1 MTAIRATRPAHPGPF
16 ILPALALAFAAASV
30 AVALDTDVQTTY
42 AAMPGRAALDLG
54 AGIGL
59 IVAGILTWA
68 QRPTGPVAV
77 ALGVAWLA
85 HDWVGWVEGPAF
97 ARSVAMVAA
106 PFLLPL
112 LAHLVAGS
120 ATRVVA
126 LMYAVTALV
135 SAGLALAR
143 DPFLDPNCW
152 SNCNANVFLV
162 HASPALGALIG
173 DVWLRFALAA
183 WPVLAAFAGWRLLT
197 ASRPGRAAT
206 WSILAPAALA
216 AAACAAHTVLLLG
229 DPVEDPRRDAFDA
242 VFVARALA
250 FVALAA
256 GIVWTAVRAR
266 RARAAIARL
275 AADLG
280 ETPEPGSLRTVL
292 ARTLGD
298 PRLEVAYPRPGEATY
313 VDAEGG
319 PITVGDR
326 RMTTAIVR
334 NGEPVAIVIHD
345 AALSGA
351 RELER
356 EIGAA
361 ARLAVDN
368 ERLGAGVLAQLE
380 DVRASRARIVETA
393 DTARKRIERD
403 LHDGAQQR
411 LLTVS
416 FELRLARA
424 AAEAGGQTELATM
437 LAAAGDEVQTALEE
451 LRDLAHGIYP
461 TILTEA
467 GLGPALETLAD
478 DAPLPVEIAEVPDE
492 RFPEAVERAAY
503 IAVSDVI
510 EAADADYVSLTARR
524 DGNLL
529 AVDVGPLGAPPP
541 EALTDRIGAL
551 GGHVEIVDDRLRAEI
566 PCA

>member
-30 AVALDTDVQTTY
+30 AVALDTEVQTTY
-42 AAMPGRAALDLG
+42 AAMPGRAALDLA

-59 IVAGILTWA
+59 IVAGVLTWG
-68 QRPTGPVAV
+68 QRPTGPLAV
-77 ALGVAWLA
+77 VLGVAWLA

-112 LAHLVAGS
+112 VAHLVAGS
-120 ATRVVA
+120 TTRIVA
-126 LMYAVTALV
+126 LTYAVTALV
-135 SAGLALAR
+135 SGGLALAR

-162 HASPALGALIG
+162 HASPGVAGVIE
-173 DVWLRFALAA
+173 DVWLRFSLAA
-183 WPVLAAFAGWRLLT
+183 WPLLAAFAWWRLGT
-197 ASRPGRAAT
+197 ASRPARAAT
-206 WSILAPAALA
+206 WSILVPAALA
-216 AAACAAHTVLLLG
+216 AAAGAAHTVLLLS

-242 VFVARALA
+242 VFVAQALA

-256 GIVWTAVRAR
+256 GIAWTAVRAHR
-266 RARAAIARL
+266 TRAAIARL

-280 ETPEPGSLRTVL
+280 EAPEPGSLRAVL
-292 ARTLGD
+292 AQTLGD
-298 PRLEVAYPRPGEATY
+298 PHLEVAYPLPGEATY
-313 VDAEGG
+313 VDADGG
-319 PITVGDR
+319 PIEVGDHR
-326 RMTTAIVR
+326 ATTAIVR
-334 NGEPVAIVIHD
+334 DGEPVALVIHD
-345 AALSGA
+345 VALSGA

-380 DVRASRARIVETA
+380 DLRASRARIVETA
-393 DTARKRIERD
+393 DAARRRIERD

-411 LLTVS
+411 LLSVS

-424 AAEAGGQTELATM
+424 AAEAEERDEIVAM
-437 LAAAGDEVQTALEE
+437 LAAASDEVRTALEE
-451 LRDLAHGIYP
+451 LRHLAHGIYP

-478 DAPLPVEIAEVPDE
+478 DAPLPVEIGGMPDV

-510 EAADADYVSLTARR
+510 EAADADHVSLTARR
-524 DGNLL
+524 DGELL
-529 AVDVGPLGAPPP
+529 IVEVGPLGAPPP
-541 EALTDRIGAL
+541 ETLTDRIGAL
-551 GGHVEIVDDRLRAEI
+551 GGRIEIVDDMLRAEI

>member
-1 MTAIRATRPAHPGPF
+1 MTAIRATRPAQPGPF

-30 AVALDTDVQTTY
+30 VVTLDTEVQTTY
-42 AAMPGRAALDLG
+42 AAMPGRAALDLA
-54 AGIGL
+54 AGVGL
-59 IVAGILTWA
+59 IAAGVLTWA
-68 QRPTGPVAV
+68 QRPVGPLTV

-85 HDWVGWVEGPAF
+85 QDWVGWVEGPAF
-97 ARSVAMVAA
+97 ARSIAMVAA

-112 LAHLVAGS
+112 LAHLVVGS

-126 LMYAVTALV
+126 LTYAVTALV
-135 SAGLALAR
+135 SAGLAFAR

-152 SNCNANVFLV
+152 SNCTDNVFLV
-162 HASPALGALIG
+162 HASPGAVRLIEG
-173 DVWLRFALAA
+173 FWLPFSVVASLLVATFA
-183 WPVLAAFAGWRLLT
+183 VWRLWS

-206 WSILAPAALA
+206 WTILVPAGLAALGG
-216 AAACAAHTVLLLG
+216 AAHAMLLLA
-229 DPVEDPRRDAFDA
+229 DPAEDPRRDVFDA

-250 FVALAA
+250 FVALAVGVA
-256 GIVWTAVRAR
+256 WTVVRAR
-266 RARAAIARL
+266 RTRAAIARL

-280 ETPEPGSLRTVL
+280 ATPEPGSLRAVL

-298 PRLEVAYPRPGEATY
+298 QRLEVAYPLPGPQRY
-313 VDAEGG
+313 VDAEGR
-319 PITVGDR
+319 PLALDER
-326 RMTTAIVR
+326 ATTAIVR
-334 NGEPVAIVIHD
+334 NGEPVAVVIHD
-345 AALSGA
+345 AALTGA

-356 EIGAA
+356 EVGAA

-368 ERLGAGVLAQLE
+368 ERLRAGVLAQLE
-380 DVRASRARIVETA
+380 DLRASRARIVEA
-393 DTARKRIERD
+393 GDAARRRIERD

-424 AAEAGGQTELATM
+424 ATGDAALATL
-437 LAAAGDEVQTALEE
+437 LATTSDEVQAALEE

-461 TILTEA
+461 AVLTEA

-478 DAPLPVEIAEVPDE
+478 DAAIPVELAGWPDE

-503 IAVSDVI
+503 IIVSDTI
-510 EAADADYVSLTARR
+510 DGFADYAEVSVTR
-524 DGNLL
+524 DGDTL
-529 AVDVGPLGAPPP
+529 AVEIGPDASPPSVYL
-541 EALTDRIGAL
+541 ADRVGAL
-551 GGHVEIVDDRLRAEI
+551 GGRIGVEGDRLRAEI

>member
-1 MTAIRATRPAHPGPF
+1 VTAIRATRPAHPGPF

-524 DGNLL
+524 DGDLL